1 MDSDQLEKSRKSG
14 EKVWLAIQNQV
25 AEGGGFVVAMF
36 ASFKVFVKKYF
47 LSFLLFGIVGGLVAC
62 AIWFVKPKI
71 YEAEM
76 TVSYVHYEKKI
87 YADMLEKLNM
97 LIESKS
103 YNSLTRLLNLPEEVV
118 TKLHGIKGYNIR
130 NEDLVDDLST
140 EKIPFY
146 IKVEVTEISILD
158 ALQPAI
164 VQYLDGSEFIQ
175 DRLSY
180 MKLKSEDELKFL
192 EHRLAMV
199 DSLGRFL
206 ILQEDKMLSE
216 KTVSRMELLEETM
229 AIYSKIQ
236 EVKGSLAFNLNIEV
250 LDGFIANDKPSGKG
264 LAYWIVYGFLIGLG
278 LRFLVLIFN

>member
-1 MDSDQLEKSRKSG
+1 MDKSRQSG
-14 EKVWLAIQNQV
+14 EKVWYAIQNQV
-25 AEGGGFVVAMF
+25 AEGGGFISAMF
-36 ASFKVFVKKYF
+36 GSFKNFVKKYF
-47 LSFLLFGIVGGLVAC
+47 FSFLLFGIIGGLVA
-62 AIWFVKPKI
+62 AGIWFVKPKI

-87 YADMLEKLNM
+87 YADMLEKLDM

-103 YNSLTRLLNLPEEVV
+103 YKSLSQLLGLPEETVS
-118 TKLHGIKGYNIR
+118 KLRGIKGYNIR
-130 NEDLVDDLST
+130 NEDLIDDLST

-146 IKVEVTEISILD
+146 ITVEVTDILVLD
-158 ALQPAI
+158 VLQAAI
-164 VQYLDGSEFIQ
+164 VNYLDGSEFIQ

-180 MKLKSEDELKFL
+180 MQQKAEDELRFL

-236 EVKGSLAFNLNIEV
+236 DVKGSLAFNMNIEV
-250 LDGFIANDKPSGKG
+250 LDGFIANEKPSGKSMIF
-264 LAYWIVYGFLIGLG
+264 WIIYGFLIGVG
-278 LRFLVLIFN
+278 LRFLVLIFK